1 MKPVVGIAI
10 VAGLVVVGAITAVA
24 LNRADSPVIGQKGIE
39 TGVETGPTSAAD
51 PNPAQAI
58 ANDPAMSSFA
68 GWEQWTSTRQT
79 ASIAAIMGDPR
90 LSAGVIA
97 FLQRE
102 LGNQKLESG
111 TRNNIANALIAQDA
125 KPAGLAERF
134 SHMIDDTT
142 ESLLWRDYAV
152 QRLVATLPPEGDVT
166 PVATKLIALIRSGPA
181 TLPGTAL
188 IQLDLLIRSGRYTPG
203 SIYADALA
211 YVASAPGALL
221 ENRMTAITKI
231 GEQGP
236 AAQLTVVRQ
245 MLTPQTEPAL
255 LRVSIATL
263 GLVGTQQDRPV
274 VAQYLKHANPGV
286 VLAAEAAIKRL
297 DARAL

>member
-1 MKPVVGIAI
+1 MKPVVGIVVASGVVLVGVLAAI
-10 VAGLVVVGAITAVA
+10 TLHRADTPVAGGE
-24 LNRADSPVIGQKGIE
+24 P
-39 TGVETGPTSAAD
+39 AA
-51 PNPAQAI
+51 PLPAESNPAQMI
-58 ANDPAMSSFA
+58 AEDPAMSAFA

-79 ASIAAIMGDPR
+79 AAIAAIMGDPR
-90 LSAGVIA
+90 LSGGVIA

-102 LGNQKLESG
+102 LGNQKLEPG
-111 TRNNIANALIAQDA
+111 TRNNIANALIGQDV
-125 KPAGLAERF
+125 KPTGLAARF
-134 SHMIDDTT
+134 THMIDDTT
-142 ESLLWRDYAV
+142 EALLWRDYAV

-203 SIYADALA
+203 PIYADALA
-211 YVASAPGALL
+211 YVATAPDALL

-231 GEQGP
+231 GEQGS
-236 AAQLTVVRQ
+236 AAQLTVVRK
-245 MLTPQTEPAL
+245 MLTPQTEAAL

-263 GLVGTQQDRPV
+263 GLVGTRQDRPV
-274 VAQYLKHANPGV
+274 VAQYLKHANQGV